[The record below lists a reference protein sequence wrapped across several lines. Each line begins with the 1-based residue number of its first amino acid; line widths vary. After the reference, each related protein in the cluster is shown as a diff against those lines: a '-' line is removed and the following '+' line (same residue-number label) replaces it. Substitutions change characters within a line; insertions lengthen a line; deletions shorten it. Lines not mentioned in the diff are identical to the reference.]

1 MDTALSRPHPRHLI
15 GIDGGGTGTR
25 ARLISAQ
32 GALLGYGEAGP
43 SALARGVEAA
53 WAQVQLAVSRAG
65 AAAGLAELQGEDCA
79 LGLGLAGAN
88 VRALAESFVQAAPA
102 YAGLVLDS
110 DAYTALLGAHGGRP
124 GAIVAAGTGS
134 VGEALHADG
143 RRIEVGGWGFPVGD
157 EGSGAWL
164 GLRAMR
170 HAQQAAD
177 GRVAAGALARA
188 VWQVA
193 GSDTQTLLAWCV
205 GAGQTRYAEL
215 APLVFDTAPEDAMA
229 ERLLGHATR
238 ALEAM
243 ARALDP
249 AGTLP
254 LALMGS
260 VGRRLAPRLAP
271 ELRERCVEPQGD
283 AAEGALHLIRRHLAE
298 QAAPLR
304 SGSTGV
310 LS

>member
-1 MDTALSRPHPRHLI
+1 MNTAAPRPHPRHVI

-25 ARLISAQ
+25 ARLTSAQ
-32 GALLGYGEAGP
+32 GAVLGYGEAGP
-43 SALARGVEAA
+43 SSLTQGVEAA
-53 WAQVQLAVSRAG
+53 WAQVKLAVSRAC
-65 AAAGLAELQGEDCA
+65 AAACLPELTGSDCA

-88 VRALAESFVQAAPA
+88 VRTLAEDFVRSAPDHA
-102 YAGLVLDS
+102 HLALDS

-143 RRIEVGGWGFPVGD
+143 RRIEVGGWGFPAGD

-170 HAQQAAD
+170 HAQQAVD
-177 GRVAAGALARA
+177 GRVAAGPLARA
-188 VWQVA
+188 VWRVA
-193 GSDTQTLLAWCV
+193 GSDAQALLAWCG

-215 APLVFDTAPEDAMA
+215 APLVFETAPEDAMA
-229 ERLLGHATR
+229 ERLLAHATR

-243 ARALDP
+243 ARTLDP
-249 AGTLP
+249 AGSLP

-271 ELRERCVEPQGD
+271 ELRARCVEPQGD
-283 AAEGALHLIRRHLAE
+283 AAEGALHLIRRQLAG
-298 QAAPLR
+298 QA
-304 SGSTGV
+304 
-310 LS
+310 